1 MTPQEWVDLVYV
13 VFSLGVAVFMIWFAR
28 RITRPR
34 R

>member
-1 MTPQEWVDLVYV
+1 MTPQEWVDVVYV
-13 VFSLGVAVFMIWFAR
+13 VFSLGAAVFMIWFAR